1 MTLLLVILALLGGFA
16 FGICCTTLAIEKY
29 YPTAWKILLLEIK
42 ANKQKR
48 ADAACDKEAQP

>member
-48 ADAACDKEAQP
+48 ADAACDKEA